1 MANHITTHSHDSE
14 QNTTNKSLKLIDLTK
29 KSLQILRPAEVDFEK
44 ISIRTAI
51 IFRLTETNDTNF
63 VKISIGNEEEIEEK
77 IDFQNTSKTSLI
89 KNEDAVQLDMRE
101 YTLEALLKSES
112 PKIKEVIEKKWI
124 KIILWI
130 TLFRLLGSEGKYSVL
145 SYENWENI
153 WVEKTDLDKKII
165 LLMKE
170 EDYLSWSSDDEL

>member
-112 PKIKEVIEKKWI
+112 PKIKEVIEKK
-124 KIILWI
+124 
-130 TLFRLLGSEGKYSVL
+130 
-145 SYENWENI
+145 
-153 WVEKTDLDKKII
+153 
-165 LLMKE
+165 
-170 EDYLSWSSDDEL
+170 